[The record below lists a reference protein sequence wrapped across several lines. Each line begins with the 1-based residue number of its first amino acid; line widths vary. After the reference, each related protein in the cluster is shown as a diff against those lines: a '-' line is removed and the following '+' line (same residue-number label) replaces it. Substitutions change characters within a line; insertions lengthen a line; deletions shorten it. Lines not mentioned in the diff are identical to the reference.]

1 LNKKIVKEFES
12 FNLKK
17 NVSKVVKMVCEKPFK
32 IVDKFVLKFEFEKH
46 EKDLNLKGLNLV

>member
-1 LNKKIVKEFES
+1 L
-12 FNLKK
+12 NLKK